1 MSLARRQEWKSRR
14 IPRPTIPLSDH
25 AVFISASSHRGE
37 DYNGWIW
44 LTADTVHVSLMFAV
58 DVIKRDAVVEPL
70 FLLVGEVAKAIPCIR
85 T

>member
-1 MSLARRQEWKSRR
+1 
-14 IPRPTIPLSDH
+14 
-25 AVFISASSHRGE
+25 
-37 DYNGWIW
+37 
-44 LTADTVHVSLMFAV
+44 MFAV